1 MIKLRA
7 KSVFFLSLIFLLSAI
22 NLPANAS
29 PKTYKGSK
37 GEYTVDYQA
46 GTYRGCVHNKG
57 CIFLGRDKKSGP
69 SSWRN
74 GNYVYAVDD
83 FRVAV
88 YQNGRLIF
96 QDAFKGI
103 GECARSSV
111 YNTGPRLVNS
121 PTSGTSIEFSNGID
135 LVSYDIVPA
144 AQNSKSGDPVNICL
158 ISIPK
163 NCPPGDDRGRL
174 YTVTNLRTNRNFTM
188 SDSQHSC
195 GGA

>member
-1 MIKLRA
+1 MIKLTQ
-7 KSVFFLSLIFLLSAI
+7 KSLFTFTLMILFGSVS
-22 NLPANAS
+22 LPAKAS

-46 GTYRGCVHNKG
+46 GTYRGCIHNKG
-57 CIFLGRDKKSGP
+57 CIFLGRDKKFAP
-69 SSWRN
+69 SRWRN

-111 YNTGPRLVNS
+111 YNTGSRLLNS
-121 PTSGTSIEFSNGID
+121 PSSGTSIQFSNGID

-163 NCPPGDDRGRL
+163 NCPTGDDRGRL

-188 SDSQHSC
+188 YDSQHLC